1 MSYDEKVLRS
11 EYAFSGLEVLL
22 CDMFRRSRAWVW
34 PELLRFSRG
43 RSVVVAGHL
52 NLYRG
57 RVDQRDLLPQRV
69 SSRECGS
76 AMAAC
81 VTQFRFVSN
90 NNKSNDLTA
99 PLFPKT
105 KHVCPARR
113 SGTQAHV
120 RWRFGTGISYQV
132 WCLCLNAGRLESFT
146 PVSQSCATVPG
157 SSLSTTPRPCT
168 SVCLGV
174 WVITAARPYPMA
186 TKVAQSAPPKSWALR
201 ATWGC

>member
-1 MSYDEKVLRS
+1 MVGGRVVVGLVVLRVMRRWKWEQVQVPLLENLDVRMLSSMSYDEKVLRS

-81 VTQFRFVSN
+81 VTQLRFVSN
-90 NNKSNDLTA
+90 NNESTA
-99 PLFPKT
+99 VT
-105 KHVCPARR
+105 
-113 SGTQAHV
+113 
-120 RWRFGTGISYQV
+120 I
-132 WCLCLNAGRLESFT
+132 
-146 PVSQSCATVPG
+146 
-157 SSLSTTPRPCT
+157 
-168 SVCLGV
+168 
-174 WVITAARPYPMA
+174 
-186 TKVAQSAPPKSWALR
+186 
-201 ATWGC
+201 

>member
-81 VTQFRFVSN
+81 VTRLLSFERSTNLLMIWTPDEVLS
-90 NNKSNDLTA
+90 TH
-99 PLFPKT
+99 PLSS
-105 KHVCPARR
+105 RR
-113 SGTQAHV
+113 TRVQSSGSCVQNLSTRDAVYERRRPLYVVLGTWAHV
-120 RWRFGTGISYQV
+120 RGPCLIGRARVSPCAPSSLTPKQIPWGVCQV
-132 WCLCLNAGRLESFT
+132 WCLCLNVPPRL
-146 PVSQSCATVPG
+146 
-157 SSLSTTPRPCT
+157 
-168 SVCLGV
+168 
-174 WVITAARPYPMA
+174 
-186 TKVAQSAPPKSWALR
+186 
-201 ATWGC
+201 

>member
-1 MSYDEKVLRS
+1 MIWRWKWEQVQVPLLENLDVRMLSSMSYDEKVLRS

-34 PELLRFSRG
+34 PEPPSISRG

-81 VTQFRFVSN
+81 VTQLRFVSN
-90 NNKSNDLTA
+90 NNESNDLTA
-99 PLFPKT
+99 PLFPQNQARVSGAAFGNAST
-105 KHVCPARR
+105 RSVAFWDGDIVPSLVSVPQCP
-113 SGTQAHV
+113 
-120 RWRFGTGISYQV
+120 
-132 WCLCLNAGRLESFT
+132 
-146 PVSQSCATVPG
+146 PG
-157 SSLSTTPRPCT
+157 STSQGRGTPNILCKWKRALCE
-168 SVCLGV
+168 CRQRG
-174 WVITAARPYPMA
+174 TAHRSRQRM
-186 TKVAQSAPPKSWALR
+186 
-201 ATWGC
+201 